1 MAFAQQVA
9 AQAPSPA
16 PVPGSVPASGS
27 LSALLA
33 QDARLALVAERLLV
47 ANAGLC
53 ARTMPVAGMVV
64 QSRDQYGADAPAG
77 LFADGP
83 VAAALVLPGSAAER
97 AGLRAGDALV
107 AIGAQR
113 VAELRADGAAP
124 VRDAA
129 FAALVAQWPG
139 QGPLPLIVARDGT
152 QRPVT
157 LHPQAGCRALV
168 EVRTREALSARSDGR
183 VIQIDL
189 GLVRAAA
196 DEELAVIVAHELG
209 HVVLDHRRR
218 LEAAG
223 VAKGFFGQFGRDQQ
237 RNRQMEIEADR
248 VSVHLLAN
256 AGYDP
261 ALAVR
266 FWRGALARRA
276 AGGLTLSTI
285 HPSPGSRADLV
296 EREIADYL
304 RPPSGPS
311 YPGHLVGRRDMEA
324 N

>member
-1 MAFAQQVA
+1 MAFAQQVC
-9 AQAPSPA
+9 AQSPFPA
-16 PVPGSVPASGS
+16 PIVAAVPASGPTA
-27 LSALLA
+27 ALLA

-64 QSRDQYGADAPAG
+64 QSRDQYGAEAPAA

-83 VAAALVLPGSAAER
+83 VAVALVLPGSAAER
-97 AGLRAGDALV
+97 AGLRPGDALV

-113 VAELRADGAAP
+113 VADLRADGAAP

-139 QGPLPLIVARDGT
+139 HGPLPLTVARDGA
-152 QRPVT
+152 QRPVV
-157 LHPQAGCRALV
+157 LDPQAGCRALV
-168 EVRTREALSARSDGR
+168 EVRTRDALTARSDGR
-183 VIQIDL
+183 VIQLDL
-189 GLVRAAA
+189 GLVQAAT

-223 VAKGFFGQFGRDQQ
+223 VTKGFFGQFGHDQQ
-237 RNRQMEIEADR
+237 RNRHMEIEADR
-248 VSVHLLAN
+248 MSVHLLAN

-285 HPSPGSRADLV
+285 HPSPGSRADLL

-304 RPPSGPS
+304 APPSGPS
-311 YPGHLVGRRDMEA
+311 YPGHLVGRRGTEA
-324 N
+324 D